1 MCSNSLNS
9 QKNKE
14 WAHDSHKLSR
24 TPFLNDDTLHQILSK
39 IHLRYI
45 CIYFGVRDVQAHLGK
60 EPSKAQLERVEG
72 QGGQG
77 RWEWERGGTG
87 AEQPTCSP
95 VCYPT
100 EGVTSPVPLEISW
113 PVYSL
118 PTMLSPSSSH
128 SRPPY
133 RVRFLPLLTWQSTL
147 AMFLPADLL
156 CLPVSPDP
164 VDLIFRFVIWKH
176 LTAMSTHL

>member
-60 EPSKAQLERVEG
+60 EPSKAQLERVETP
-72 QGGQG
+72 G
-77 RWEWERGGTG
+77 RPG
-87 AEQPTCSP
+87 AMGMGKGWDGCRAADMQS
-95 VCYPT
+95 
-100 EGVTSPVPLEISW
+100 S
-113 PVYSL
+113 
-118 PTMLSPSSSH
+118 MLSDGGCDVTGPSGDQLACLQSPDNVIAVLITLASSLSGPLPSSA
-128 SRPPY
+128 Y
-133 RVRFLPLLTWQSTL
+133 LAIYLGDVST
-147 AMFLPADLL
+147 
-156 CLPVSPDP
+156 C
-164 VDLIFRFVIWKH
+164 
-176 LTAMSTHL
+176 